1 MKIIPLHEPQLN
13 KSEIRNLQACIKSG
27 WISSSGKFLNEFEQK
42 IKKFTRSKAI
52 TLTNSGTSALHIALK
67 ASGLEKDE
75 EVLVPTIT
83 FIATINAIIYNKAA
97 PVFLDIGN
105 DLNISLNKTLS
116 FLENETYKKNGFTF
130 NKRSKKKIRAL
141 IIVHVFGNA
150 VDLKKI
156 QKVCKERNIKI
167 IEDAAESLGTYYK
180 KNYLGGKH
188 TGTIG
193 DVGCISFNG
202 NKIISTG
209 GGGAII
215 SNSSSLIKNAKYLSN
230 QAKDNK
236 VFFIHNEVGYNY
248 SLSNIHAAIGCAQFN
263 KLKGHLLKKK
273 QIHIIYEKLFNKFR
287 SKITLIKTNFFCTS
301 NYWLNVIK
309 IKNLNKIN
317 QKKIISKLQQKKITL
332 RPIWLPN
339 HRQKQFKKYQ
349 KYEISNADIAVNTHL
364 CLPSSPNLKRSD
376 QEKIVKL
383 IINS

>member
-287 SKITLIKTNFFCTS
+287 SKITLIKPNFFVHQT
-301 NYWLNVIK
+301 IG
-309 IKNLNKIN
+309 
-317 QKKIISKLQQKKITL
+317 
-332 RPIWLPN
+332 
-339 HRQKQFKKYQ
+339 
-349 KYEISNADIAVNTHL
+349 
-364 CLPSSPNLKRSD
+364 
-376 QEKIVKL
+376 
-383 IINS
+383 